1 MQYSDVGGSD
11 IQIAAKSY
19 LMELEINDGPKG
31 WLLAVFSLVKP
42 IVKEVEEKGIMLL
55 IDGNLC
61 AASVYVISAVERWP
75 TAARRRF
82 DTNSWICKFGGCLMA
97 VGT

>member
-61 AASVYVISAVERWP
+61 AASVC
-75 TAARRRF
+75 
-82 DTNSWICKFGGCLMA
+82 DQCGGTVADGRSKTIRHQQLDL
-97 VGT
+97 